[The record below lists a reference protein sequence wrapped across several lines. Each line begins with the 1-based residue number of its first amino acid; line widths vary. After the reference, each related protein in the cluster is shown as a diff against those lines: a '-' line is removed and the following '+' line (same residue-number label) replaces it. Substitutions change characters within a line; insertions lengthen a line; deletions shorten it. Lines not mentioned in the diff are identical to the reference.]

1 MSSGG
6 GDGALAAEVAK
17 YYADPLGFVLA
28 MFPWG
33 EAGTQLAQ
41 YNGPRKWQWDYLNQL
56 GEQIRARGFDG
67 VTAVDPIQI
76 ATASGHG
83 IGKSAL
89 TAWIILFIMSTR
101 PHAKGVVTANTS
113 DQLRTKTWA
122 ELGRWHKLCATRQWF
137 SYSAAR
143 GNLSLV
149 SGHYPETWRVDAMTC
164 REEQAESFAGL
175 HAANSTPFYIF
186 DEASAVPDVIW
197 EVSDGGLTDGEPMRL
212 VFGNP
217 TRNSGKFFECFN
229 RNKHRWLTNQIDSR
243 HVAGTNKELFAQW
256 VSDYGED
263 SDFVRVRV
271 RGVFPRAGSMQ
282 FIGSDI
288 VRAAMANN
296 HMLYVY
302 DHMPRVL
309 GVDVARFGDDQSV
322 IVRRQGRKVWP
333 LRKFRGMDTMAL
345 ANAVVEEIRAFAPA
359 ATFVD
364 GIGVGAG
371 VVDRLRQ
378 LGYNVIDVQSGARA
392 NDGVL
397 YRNKRAE
404 MWGNMRVWLQEDG
417 PDLPDDRDLESA
429 LTGLEYG
436 YTVGGQIQL
445 ESKQDAKAR
454 GLASPDEADA
464 IAMTFAEPI
473 AVDAGRAYAT
483 GQTDYDLYGD
493 QGNTAQTEYDLY
505 G

>member
-1 MSSGG
+1 MQQGETGQQDVTSQATS
-6 GDGALAAEVAK
+6 LATEVSQ

-33 EAGTQLAQ
+33 ESGPLAA
-41 YNGPRKWQWDYLNQL
+41 YKGPRKWQWEYLEAL
-56 GEQIRARGFDG
+56 GEQIRARQFDG
-67 VTAVDPIQI
+67 VHAVDPIQI

-83 IGKSAL
+83 IGKSCL
-89 TAWIILFIMSTR
+89 TAWLILFIMSTR
-101 PHAKGVVTANTS
+101 AHAKGVVTSNTS

-122 ELGRWHKLCATRQWF
+122 ELGRWYKLCATRDWF
-137 SYSAAR
+137 VYNAGR
-143 GNLSLV
+143 GNMSLV
-149 SGHYPETWRVDAMTC
+149 SKHSPETWRVDAMTC

-175 HAANSTPFYIF
+175 HAANSTPFYLF

-229 RNKHRWLTNQIDSR
+229 RNKHRWQTFQVDSR
-243 HVAGTNKELFAQW
+243 DVAGTNKELFAQW
-256 VSDYGED
+256 VDDYGED

-282 FIGSDI
+282 FIPGDL
-288 VRAAMANN
+288 VQEAMRT
-296 HMLYVY
+296 
-302 DHMPRVL
+302 DHMPYVYESMPRLL

-333 LRKFRGMDTMAL
+333 MRKFRGLDTMQL
-345 ANAVVEEIRAFAPA
+345 AAVVIEEIRSFDPA
-359 ATFVD
+359 AVFVD
-364 GIGVGAG
+364 GVGVGAG
-371 VVDRLRQ
+371 VVDRLRS
-378 LGYNVIDVQSGARA
+378 LGYSVFDVQSGASAQDKQR
-392 NDGVL
+392 

-404 MWGNMRVWLQEDG
+404 MWGEMREWLKDT
-417 PDLPDDRDLESA
+417 PTLPDDRDLESA

-436 YTVGGQIQL
+436 YTVSGQIQL
-445 ESKQDAKAR
+445 ESKADAKAR

-464 IAMTFAEPI
+464 LAMTFAEPV
-473 AVDAGRAYAT
+473 APAAT
-483 GQTDYDLYGD
+483 SSRYE
-493 QGNTAQTEYDLY
+493 TAETEYDLY
-505 G
+505 A